1 MQYILRMFFIGEN
14 MKHFDLSE
22 ISGGVAALLLH
33 PAVYYPTVGCGSYMG
48 IQYMKDPNSSGRD
61 YARMCAYG
69 ALHGANP
76 GFGIVSSAVANPLL
90 RYPASIGYSALAI
103 DFVNRVIPP
112 ESHVCPFDANN
123 LYSGDE

>member
-1 MQYILRMFFIGEN
+1 

-76 GFGIVSSAVANPLL
+76 GFGIVASVTTNPLV
-90 RYPASIGYSALAI
+90 RYPLTVGYGALAI
-103 DFVNRVIPP
+103 GAVNHVMPP
-112 ESHVCPFDANN
+112 ESNVCPFDANN